1 MGELV
6 IRAATP
12 EDVGTLL
19 RLIRELAQFEKLAHE
34 VRATEADLLRE
45 GFGPSPRYE
54 ALLAEENGQALGF
67 ALYFHTFSTFEGRSG
82 LHLEDIFVRDEARGR
97 GIGRKLMA
105 RLAAIAADRN
115 CARLDLSVLHWNP
128 ARRFYDR
135 LGMKQMA
142 EWLPYRLAGPGLAQL
157 AEEAR
162 DQD

>member
-1 MGELV
+1 MGEIV
-6 IRAATP
+6 IRAAEP
-12 EDVGTLL
+12 RDVGTLL
-19 RLIRELAQFEKLAHE
+19 QLIRELAEFEKLAHE
-34 VRATEADLLRE
+34 VRASEADLLRE
-45 GFGPSPRYE
+45 GFGASPRYE
-54 ALLAEENGQALGF
+54 ALLAEEDGRALGF
-67 ALYFHTFSTFEGRSG
+67 ALYFHNFSTFEGRSG
-82 LHLEDIFVRDEARGR
+82 LHLEDVFVRDEARGR

-105 RLAAIAADRN
+105 RLAAIAAERN

-157 AEEAR
+157 AEEAK